1 MVIERTEDK
10 LKGLIF
16 DVDGTLAETEQA
28 GHRIAF
34 NRAFEELGLDWNWD
48 EAVYDDL
55 LQVFGGKERVRHF
68 IDEHLAG
75 FIVEGDLNDFIG
87 DLHRRKTRHYVDLM
101 KSGGIPLRSGVE
113 RLLNH
118 ARSEGLRL
126 GIASTTTPE
135 NVTAL
140 LTATLGAHSIDWF
153 DVIAAGDIVSQKKP
167 APDIYE
173 YALQCLDLRAS
184 ECIAFEDTGSGL
196 RSAVSAGLE
205 TVVTVN
211 DATRQQD
218 FSGAAIV
225 LDQLGEPG
233 SAFRVLA
240 GDAHG
245 ATCVDVPFLRK
256 LQATRSLSAN

>member
-1 MVIERTEDK
+1 MVIERTKVK

-16 DVDGTLAETEQA
+16 DVDGTLAETEQG

-34 NRAFEELGLDWNWD
+34 NRAFAELGLDWNWD
-48 EAVYDDL
+48 EAIYDDL

-75 FIVEGDLNDFIG
+75 FSVQGDLDDFIR

-101 KSGGIPLRSGVE
+101 KSGGIPLRPGVQ
-113 RLLNH
+113 RLLRE
-118 ARSEGLRL
+118 ARSEGLKL

-153 DVIAAGDIVSQKKP
+153 DVIAAGDIVAQKKP

-173 YALQCLDLRAS
+173 YALQCLDLPAAG
-184 ECIAFEDTGSGL
+184 CIAFEDTGSGL
-196 RSAVSAGLE
+196 RSAASAGLE

-225 LDQLGEPG
+225 LDQLGEPDR
-233 SAFRVLA
+233 AFQVLA
-240 GDAHG
+240 GNAHG
-245 ATCVDVPFLRK
+245 ATCVDVPFLHK
-256 LQATRSLSAN
+256 LHTAK